1 MKNQIKNLITKII
14 SILVIMLMMVNS
26 SLMLVI
32 SVAVD
37 AVQKIIDETKI
48 NAVYELN
55 MEKYVNYKMGDKQG
69 TLVQTYLK
77 TGIEYQEGQEYVP
90 IDTSNVIINTPKIND
105 KYPESVEV
113 VTKSTKA
120 TNGDGSGKDVNYAYN
135 KENGQLQIITE
146 NKADD
151 KGNIYTENVAGARD
165 EYQLDFYYD
174 ANCYNDK
181 NEKMSLEFK
190 GNVELKLKDDRDIRK
205 NQEISQNFEVA
216 ENVSGLVSADVTT
229 SDIYNGYINANI
241 QNNSAYS
248 TGYAE
253 RIKIQTSYKEIA
265 DEITVNTKNLLVNN
279 KDKEN
284 ETQEIIYK
292 NTKVNKNEIL
302 DKLGQDGYFQIIDK
316 DGNVLATI
324 NKDTEADE
332 NGNVQIGYD
341 GEKTEL
347 NFKFSKPLK
356 LGDIN
361 ILNTKEIKDTMKDAN
376 VTKVETRNT
385 VSCVNNV
392 TEKTKVIDEKTKEEK
407 EVENTKQVEIYN
419 YVGTSVAEIK
429 EAKTDVKVTANNTNW
444 TNNVQNDVTFTATL
458 VTSGPEY
465 NLFKNP
471 VVDIKLPDEVEKV
484 VLGES
489 SILYDNGL
497 QLGSVQVVDNN
508 GSKVIRVKVNGTQT
522 SYVQN
527 EVVNGANIVIPASII
542 LKKDIASSQENIAVS
557 FANYRNAKSPET
569 GNLDIPVNVTS
580 IINNTASADEQG
592 SNNGASANG
601 VATSFAA
608 VSAQTT
614 LATAN
619 NTVVEAKPIDL
630 DKISVEYKAFL
641 GDKELANGDSV
652 HENEYIKYVAKVRNN
667 TGEDVNGLNV
677 VASVPEGTTYVT
689 IENRELTEDE
699 KQTEKYDEC
708 NIIPDSNKKDV
719 TVAIDIEKEK
729 EKSIV
734 FYVKVNELS
743 KNETKG
749 NINSNI
755 KINDRKNEKQIS
767 TLNNNVSK
775 AVLSVQLK
783 GWETMRDVN
792 IWRFVINVT
801 NNGTK
806 TLNDV
811 GINLYKNSKF
821 DFSEKETVENF
832 SDKGR
837 YWGLVID
844 GLEPGKTDERIIY
857 LRAKTSAEENDQVD
871 MLASAIV
878 NGEEYYSNPSIQ
890 LIKNPNFKITQT
902 SDKEGEKI
910 KYGETVEY
918 VYTIENKTFLPFACP
933 ITLRDYLDC
942 NMEGLT
948 AEYESFREEQ
958 GKYIKENHN
967 LDMHV
972 VFSDEEETVSAKFE
986 LYIPAGEKIK
996 IKIKATPR
1004 IVTKEEEVTNYGV
1017 LSYKYNDTKL
1027 SKQTNTIKNI
1037 ILPYNYVEP
1046 DPDNP
1051 NPDKPNPDKPDP
1063 DNPDKPDPDK
1073 PDPDSPNPDNPS
1085 ENRYNISG
1093 LVWKDENKNGIRDSS
1108 EMLLSGIT
1116 VKLFN
1121 IDTNEIVVV
1130 DNNKQIIT
1138 TNQSGEYTFS
1148 GVGKGNYI
1156 VLFEYDTSKYKLT
1169 TYKSNTAS
1177 EDTNS
1182 DVINKSV
1189 SIDGNEKE
1197 VGVTDTINISNQ
1209 NKSHIDMGL
1218 IENGTYDLS
1227 LNKYITNVEL
1237 TYGSQKQTYSYDN
1250 SKLAKV
1256 EIPAKKVDNAKVTI
1270 EYKIEVKNEGNVD
1283 AIIESIADY
1292 KPDGLDF
1299 DKSLNSEWNID
1310 NQNKLT
1316 NVSMLGSKLEPG
1328 KTRSVTLYLTKT
1340 LSKDSMGTFTNS
1352 AEILKSTNLLNLK
1365 DVDSTEGNKDK
1376 SEDDYSEAQVILSV
1390 KTGIVLYTIIVLGVL
1405 LLLVGI
1411 TILIKTKKIKINKI
1425 RGIAF
1430 SFIFIFATTIIL
1442 SSNEVFAQQCWFQ
1455 QRKSGD
1461 SGMWS
1466 SFVNNG
1472 YTFDTY
1478 NYYHHGLEDNSKRN
1492 GRNELYCSEGGHM
1505 ARSDDAK
1512 YCYVYEVDSNGEYKK
1527 DGKGNYITKKCSEHH
1542 TSWNYE
1548 HVKEIDSWEEP
1559 VNEYHNVEGS
1569 EATMSVTNPGNNEVI
1584 LGSNYVLVGP
1594 FNTTYVGQLVSYD
1607 DKTATYGC
1615 AAWGYDISGNYKII
1629 SGATFA
1635 NKNGTDIVPA
1645 SDSSFYL
1652 KIPNSENIKQI
1663 TLLQLGCLSSI
1674 KTVDKYMIKKHE
1686 TWKEQGNHY
1695 DAQILKNNIS
1705 YHYGDTEAPEGC
1717 YSEKTDYYTA
1727 SDHISL
1733 NIYIRGN
1740 LKVTKS
1746 DTDTKDSLNGA
1757 QFRITGPNNYDKTVK
1772 IEKDGTITI
1781 KDLFVG
1787 EYTVTETGAPE
1798 NYRLNIQDN
1807 TTTTVN
1813 VTGGGTVDAKFTN
1826 KQYGDFKVTKKDK
1839 DTGKTTLGDIKLEGV
1854 QFKLYVI
1861 KNGTKYYLKNA
1872 TQTKYSYD
1880 DFSETDRDKAKTYS
1894 TDANGQFSE
1903 SNLPVKN
1910 GKDDIEYYIEEYA
1923 LPEALK
1929 NYYKVKTTPDKITL
1943 INGNQQDKDILNKQ
1957 IYIGLSGY
1965 VWEDVANPNK
1975 QTTRNDLYDEGET
1988 LVQGVTVR
1996 LKNALR
2002 DKVKPNGKGDINN
2015 DGKVDSTDLMKLLYY
2030 VSGRDVNLSADEIRR
2045 ADINWDN
2052 KTNIQDLNLLVKTLE
2067 GGEVTS
2073 LGYGKG
2079 DLNKDGNVNITDLN
2093 LAMGYVSGREELSA
2107 EATKAADINNDG
2119 VVNVSDL
2126 MLLAKGIAPGDITVQ
2141 NEGTIQTTTTNASG
2155 QYKFNKVKIDQL
2167 SNYYIEFEYN
2177 GLKYQSVAY
2186 HNQDNGSKAIE
2197 GDTTRDN
2204 FNNQY
2209 ASITGGNAKG
2219 TTTTGYSKNAS
2230 GKVTN
2235 NLTYTN
2241 GTYSSQLV
2249 QNTGYTVES
2258 AKKSVS
2264 AQNGSSGVSIKAT
2277 THETGYSLDKW
2288 SAGVTEIGK
2297 INLGIYKRAQ
2307 TDMSILT
2314 DLKYIN
2320 LQFKGHD
2327 HNYKYDK
2334 RILANGIDVFSEIQK
2349 WAKTDKEKEAEKD
2362 IYPRNY
2368 DFSIY
2373 KSYLRA
2379 SAIKN
2384 KNPDLDLP
2392 ENQKMEV
2399 YFDYVI
2405 NIRNEESLKT
2415 TANEVTHYFCKSID
2429 YNNSYYVD
2437 SKNNH
2442 VNINWTKGKDV
2453 NSNFSQ
2459 ISTTDLKNVKIDKG
2473 KNLEVHL
2480 IMKVTD
2486 ETLLQWAEENKVE
2499 DYIYGT
2505 TEISSYSTYTD
2516 DGKYYAAID
2525 NDSAPGNIKL
2535 GDVNTYEDDTDSAPT
2550 VKITFE
2556 KPKEIS
2562 GRVFEDSTSDKL
2574 NKGAERK
2581 GNGIFKQ
2588 DKKDKNDG
2596 FVDGVKV
2603 ELREVYTEKDKN
2615 GKEIVKD
2622 RVANLYDKAVSDWNF
2637 DTTKAT
2643 TTTTKKGEG
2652 KYDFVGIIPGT
2663 YYLKYTYSDGNVI
2676 YKNASDKTGKNVTIQ
2691 DYKSTI
2697 ISSNILKNAFGS
2709 TTDDNVFGKT
2719 ANDKWYQDE
2728 STEVKGHSVAVD
2740 MNSIRKNINNEFK
2753 EITGNVKEKYS
2764 NITRSMEAK
2773 SPKIDIAIEKKN
2785 HEETNM
2791 VEERHRIFTDINFGI
2806 VERPRQSLK
2815 LTKTISNIKFALA
2828 SGNTIIDG
2836 NPKNHLNYVSDLG
2849 NNLVKLEADNEILQ
2863 GSQLDI
2869 EYTINISNE
2878 SELNYDSVDYYRYG
2892 IKDDSKIVKTTI
2904 NKVID
2909 YIDQNVSVLYGD
2921 GDDKTAKN
2929 NWYIAN
2935 AKKGQLSILTSK
2947 VQEKVK
2953 NRNKILLN
2961 NSNLTL
2967 PVYVKGKT
2975 DNQKNIAVVNA
2986 KKQLSVSNDMT
2997 YNNYAE
3003 IVSVTNSVGRFYGY
3017 EKDGKWTLMTPG
3029 NLNPYSGETHEND
3042 DDNEKLAII
3051 PSTGDSTIVYYIL
3064 GITCLGITIC
3074 GIILIKKFVL

>member
-1 MKNQIKNLITKII
+1 MKNQITNLITKII

-181 NEKMSLEFK
+181 NEKRSLEFK

-216 ENVSGLVSADVTT
+216 ENVSGLVSTDVTT
-229 SDIYNGYINANI
+229 SNIYKGYIQSNI
-241 QNNSAYS
+241 QNNSTYS

-279 KDKEN
+279 QDKEN
-284 ETQEIIYK
+284 ETQDIIYK

-419 YVGTSVAEIK
+419 YVGTSVAELK
-429 EAKTDVKVTANNTNW
+429 EAKTNVKVTANNTNW

-471 VVDIKLPDEVEKV
+471 VIDIKLPNEVEKV

-557 FANYRNAKSPET
+557 FANYRNVKSPET

-608 VSAQTT
+608 VSAQAT

-667 TGEDVNGLNV
+667 TGEDVNGFNV

-719 TVAIDIEKEK
+719 TVAIDMKKEE
-729 EKSIV
+729 EKSIF

-743 KNETKG
+743 KNETEG

-755 KINDRKNEKQIS
+755 KINDSKNEKQIS
-767 TLNNNVSK
+767 ILNNNVSK

-821 DFSEKETVENF
+821 DFSAKETVENF

-958 GKYIKENHN
+958 GEYIKENHN

-1051 NPDKPNPDKPDP
+1051 NPDKPNPDKP
-1063 DNPDKPDPDK
+1063 NPDKPDPENPDPEN
-1073 PDPDSPNPDNPS
+1073 PDPDNPNPDNPS
-1085 ENRYNISG
+1085 ENKYNISG

-1197 VGVTDTINISNQ
+1197 VGVTNTINISNQ
-1209 NKSHIDMGL
+1209 NKTHIDMGL

-1340 LSKDSMGTFTNS
+1340 LSKDLMGTFTNS

-1390 KTGIVLYTIIVLGVL
+1390 KTGIVLYTIIALGVL
-1405 LLLVGI
+1405 LLLAGI

-1442 SSNEVFAQQCWFQ
+1442 SSNEVFAQQCWFK
-1455 QRKSGD
+1455 QRVDGD

-1478 NYYHHGLEDNSKRN
+1478 NYYHHGLEDNSTRN

-1527 DGKGNYITKKCSEHH
+1527 DKKGNYITKKCSTHH
-1542 TSWNYE
+1542 TDWNYE
-1548 HVKEIDSWEEP
+1548 YVREEDSWEEP
-1559 VNEYHNVEGS
+1559 VSEYHNVEGS

-1607 DKTATYGC
+1607 DQKATYGC

-1705 YHYGDTEAPEGC
+1705 YHYGDAEAPEGC

-1781 KDLFVG
+1781 KDLLVG
-1787 EYTVTETGAPE
+1787 NYTVTEVGAPT

-1826 KQYGDFKVTKKDK
+1826 KQYGDFKVTKKDE

-1943 INGNQQDKDILNKQ
+1943 INGEQQDKDILNKQ

-1996 LKNALR
+1996 LKSTIKE
-2002 DKVKPNGKGDINN
+2002 DK
-2015 DGKVDSTDLMKLLYY
+2015 
-2030 VSGRDVNLSADEIRR
+2030 
-2045 ADINWDN
+2045 
-2052 KTNIQDLNLLVKTLE
+2052 
-2067 GGEVTS
+2067 
-2073 LGYGKG
+2073 
-2079 DLNKDGNVNITDLN
+2079 
-2093 LAMGYVSGREELSA
+2093 
-2107 EATKAADINNDG
+2107 
-2119 VVNVSDL
+2119 
-2126 MLLAKGIAPGDITVQ
+2126 
-2141 NEGTIQTTTTNASG
+2141 GTIQTTTTNASG

-2277 THETGYSLDKW
+2277 TKEAGHSLDKW
-2288 SAGVTEIGK
+2288 SAGVTEIEK
-2297 INLGIYKRAQ
+2297 INLGIYARAQ
-2307 TDMSILT
+2307 SDMKIAT
-2314 DLKYIN
+2314 DLKDYDLTLN
-2320 LQFKGHD
+2320 KYKHT
-2327 HNYKYDK
+2327 YKYNQRSRSK
-2334 RILANGIDVFSEIQK
+2334 ENGIDIFSEIQK
-2349 WAKTDKEKEAEKD
+2349 WNKTDKQKENENNQ
-2362 IYPRNY
+2362 YPRKY
-2368 DFSIY
+2368 ETSIY
-2373 KSYLRA
+2373 KNYIYA
-2379 SAIKN
+2379 SASEGYKN
-2384 KNPDLDLP
+2384 EKGKVEGKLDEADKL
-2392 ENQKMEV
+2392 KMYLNYKIDIQNSSTV
-2399 YFDYVI
+2399 YM
-2405 NIRNEESLKT
+2405 S
-2415 TANEVTHYFCKSID
+2415 ANEIARY
-2429 YNNSYYVD
+2429 YNDILEYSSSYYLDEKGSKHNIDWKEYTD
-2437 SKNNH
+2437 SNGYKQIRTTGLSGIKIKPGEQKTIYLTLK
-2442 VNINWTKGKDV
+2442 VKD
-2453 NSNFSQ
+2453 
-2459 ISTTDLKNVKIDKG
+2459 D
-2473 KNLEVHL
+2473 EVASWGL
-2480 IMKVTD
+2480 GSKLDVV
-2486 ETLLQWAEENKVE
+2486 A
-2499 DYIYGT
+2499 YGV
-2505 TEISSYSTYTD
+2505 TEITSYSNYVTSGDTF
-2516 DGKYYAAID
+2516 KYYAAID
-2525 NDSAPGNIKL
+2525 KNSAPDNATPGKI
-2535 GDVNTYEDDTDSAPT
+2535 NTYEDDTDAAPEL
-2550 VKITFE
+2550 KITFAE
-2556 KPKEIS
+2556 PRTIT
-2562 GRVFEDSTSDKL
+2562 GNVFEDSTGNENKL
-2574 NKGAERK
+2574 TTNCERK
-2581 GNGIFKQ
+2581 GNGKI
-2588 DKKDKNDG
+2588 D
-2596 FVDGVKV
+2596 
-2603 ELREVYTEKDKN
+2603 
-2615 GKEIVKD
+2615 
-2622 RVANLYDKAVSDWNF
+2622 
-2637 DTTKAT
+2637 
-2643 TTTTKKGEG
+2643 KGEG
-2652 KYDFVGIIPGT
+2652 KIQNVKVQLIKTDGSLAYVYPKAVSKGEFDAKPAEYTTNYNGNYEFVGVIPGDYYIKFT
-2663 YYLKYTYSDGNVI
+2663 YGNYSTIYNKDGKKINNI
-2676 YKNASDKTGKNVTIQ
+2676 STQ

-2697 ISSNILKNAFGS
+2697 ISSATLKEAYGES
-2709 TTDDNVFGKT
+2709 EEYDLGKI
-2719 ANDKWYQDE
+2719 NKNPRWYQGLGDDKVE
-2728 STEVKGHSVAVD
+2728 YSTAVD
-2740 MNSIRKNINNEFK
+2740 DYEKRNEINDYYKTITAKNKVVYDNGGGKQTITARTLNMKMAVENYNNETTVMN
-2753 EITGNVKEKYS
+2753 EDRHRVYS
-2764 NITRSMEAK
+2764 
-2773 SPKIDIAIEKKN
+2773 KID
-2785 HEETNM
+2785 
-2791 VEERHRIFTDINFGI
+2791 FGI
-2806 VERPRQSLK
+2806 ALRPRQSLTLYKNITHIK
-2815 LTKTISNIKFALA
+2815 LKLSGGEVVADGDPSNKEEL
-2828 SGNTIIDG
+2828 
-2836 NPKNHLNYVSDLG
+2836 KNMKYVTYPEKGIL
-2849 NNLVKLEADNEILQ
+2849 KIEADNEIIQ
-2863 GSQLDI
+2863 GATLEIQ
-2869 EYTINISNE
+2869 YTISIENN
-2878 SELNYDSVDYYRYG
+2878 SEKDYNDVKYYRYG
-2892 IKDDSKIVKTTI
+2892 TV
-2904 NKVID
+2904 
-2909 YIDQNVSVLYGD
+2909 
-2921 GDDKTAKN
+2921 
-2929 NWYIAN
+2929 
-2935 AKKGQLSILTSK
+2935 KKGSKPVDLKVNTVVDYLDEALPKTYTDTVSNSDWYVAQKSK
-2947 VQEKVK
+2947 VKELTTSGAYNDVK
-2953 NRNKILLN
+2953 NRNNILLRDCNTTISIGKTAKITPIKTSKIL
-2961 NSNLTL
+2961 STIDS
-2967 PVYVKGKT
+2967 V
-2975 DNQKNIAVVNA
+2975 DIKNFAEVV
-2986 KKQLSVSNDMT
+2986 SVSND
-2997 YNNYAE
+2997 
-3003 IVSVTNSVGRFYGY
+3003 VGKFYGGVVNDTW
-3017 EKDGKWTLMTPG
+3017 KNMTPG
-3029 NLNPYSGETHEND
+3029 SLQLSDYKGTSEL
-3042 DDNEKLAII
+3042 DNNQYPAELAVVT
-3051 PSTGDSTIVYYIL
+3051 STGDSTMVYYIL
-3064 GITCLGITIC
+3064 GITCLGIIIC